1 MASSPNVI
9 LKATSFLVP
18 QVGKFREEKFLFE
31 LVVVFMAV
39 VVVIVVMVVVVF
51 VVVVV
56 VVDAVVDAVVL
67 LVVKGLGSALV

>member
-18 QVGKFREEKFLFE
+18 QVGEFREEKFLAE
-31 LVVVFMAV
+31 LVVVFMSV
-39 VVVIVVMVVVVF
+39 VVVIVVVVF

>member
-18 QVGKFREEKFLFE
+18 QVGKFREEKFLAE
-31 LVVVFMAV
+31 LVVVFMSV
-39 VVVIVVMVVVVF
+39 VVVIVVMVVF